1 MSSKPW
7 IGSPTLILV
16 MICLIV
22 LPEAAD
28 EWTLSD
34 EFESSA
40 GPVIPEKTLVHP
52 TTGAVVVACVDDVPI
67 YDVEVERFMQQ
78 LNVFSDLAENSLQI
92 YRSTVMSQLI
102 RRQVVLAHLQTT
114 KYRATEQEI
123 DLAVDEV
130 KEALAARGQTLDQF
144 LLSGKSDIAMLRRNL
159 AWKLVWTRYLDEY
172 LTEDNLRRFYERHY
186 ERFDGTTRH
195 VAQVYFGD
203 PDHPEGF
210 HWDVAFREAVHVRDK
225 ISHEQLTFEDAVKNF
240 SKSPSA
246 ADGGDMGWI
255 TYKGPL
261 DPRIHE
267 AVFARPVGEMV
278 GPIQTKFGV
287 HLLKILEE
295 KRGNRPWD
303 DMVGEVREAA
313 AAYLF
318 SHVSDRHI
326 SEARVYYFGEEEGS
340 EFDPSYARRYNEE
353 YLAP

>member
-7 IGSPTLILV
+7 IGSPTFILV

-34 EFESSA
+34 EFDSSG
-40 GPVIPEKTLVHP
+40 GPELLEKTLVHP
-52 TTGAVVVACVDDVPI
+52 TTGATVVASVDDVPI
-67 YDVEVERFMQQ
+67 YDVEIERFMQE
-78 LNVFSDLAENSLQI
+78 LDVFSDLTERTLQV

-123 DLAVDEV
+123 DLAVAEV
-130 KEALAARGQTLDQF
+130 KEALAARGLTLDKF

-159 AWKLVWTRYLDEY
+159 AWKIVWTRYLEDY
-172 LTEDNLRRFYERHY
+172 LTEGNLQRFYERNY

-195 VAQVYFGD
+195 VAQIYFGD
-203 PDHPEGF
+203 PEHLEDF
-210 HWDVAFREAVHVRDK
+210 HWDVAFRDAVHVRDA
-225 ISHEQLTFEDAVKNF
+225 ITHNQTTFEEAVKAH

-246 ADGGDMGWI
+246 AEGGDMGWI

-267 AVFARPVGEMV
+267 AVFARPVGELV
-278 GPIQTKFGV
+278 GPIQTKFGI
-287 HLLKILEE
+287 HLLKVIEE
-295 KRGNRPWD
+295 KRGSRPWK
-303 DMVGEVREAA
+303 DMIGEVREAA

-318 SHVSDRHI
+318 AHVSDRHI

-340 EFDPSYARRYNEE
+340 EFDPSYSRRYGEE
-353 YLAP
+353 YLIP